1 VNLQRIKDPIRY
13 SHQAMARRMKLTDLM
28 VKETSGVD
36 HPAHLHEGWLVMK
49 SADLETAL
57 EAVTTTKE
65 IPVELEATE
74 KAVEAV
80 EAVEKAIDL
89 EDIRK
94 ELTDLRKALADANAE
109 KVELQKQRELEKAVD
124 TANAWVN
131 LPEMNPAE
139 FAPVLCAMRE
149 VMPLEATIIEKVL
162 DASARALNES
172 GLLKEIGSSSS
183 NDVVSAWDTIQAQAQ
198 QLVSDGRAPSFAKA
212 VSIVSENNKDLYNQY
227 LIEKGR

>member
-1 VNLQRIKDPIRY
+1 
-13 SHQAMARRMKLTDLM
+13 MKLTELM

-49 SADLETAL
+49 SADLDNAL

-74 KAVEAV
+74 KAV

-139 FAPVLCAMRE
+139 FAPVLCAIRE

-172 GLLKEIGSSSS
+172 GLLKEIGTSST

>member
-1 VNLQRIKDPIRY
+1 
-13 SHQAMARRMKLTDLM
+13 MKLTELM

-49 SADLETAL
+49 SADLDNAL

-74 KAVEAV
+74 KAVD
-80 EAVEKAIDL
+80 AVEKAIDL

-139 FAPVLCAMRE
+139 FAPVLCAIRE

-172 GLLKEIGSSSS
+172 GLLKEIGTSST

>member
-1 VNLQRIKDPIRY
+1 
-13 SHQAMARRMKLTDLM
+13 MKLTELM

-49 SADLETAL
+49 SADLDNAL

-80 EAVEKAIDL
+80 DKAIDL

-172 GLLKEIGSSSS
+172 GLLKEIGTTSLV
-183 NDVVSAWDTIQAQAQ
+183 DDVSAWDTIQAQAQ

>member
-1 VNLQRIKDPIRY
+1 
-13 SHQAMARRMKLTDLM
+13 MKLTELM

-49 SADLETAL
+49 SADLDNAL

-74 KAVEAV
+74 KAV

-172 GLLKEIGSSSS
+172 GLLKEIGTSSS

>member
-1 VNLQRIKDPIRY
+1 
-13 SHQAMARRMKLTDLM
+13 MKLTELM

-49 SADLETAL
+49 SADLDNAL

-74 KAVEAV
+74 KAV

-172 GLLKEIGSSSS
+172 GLLKEIGTSST

>member
-1 VNLQRIKDPIRY
+1 
-13 SHQAMARRMKLTDLM
+13 MKLTELM

-49 SADLETAL
+49 SADLDTAL
-57 EAVTTTKE
+57 ETVTTTKE

-74 KAVEAV
+74 KAIEV
-80 EAVEKAIDL
+80 VEKAIDL

-124 TANAWVN
+124 AANAWVN

-139 FAPVLCAMRE
+139 FAPVLCAIRE
-149 VMPLEATIIEKVL
+149 LMPLEATVIEKVL
-162 DASARALNES
+162 DASARALTES
-172 GLLKEIGSSSS
+172 GLLKEIGSSAS
-183 NDVVSAWDTIQAQAQ
+183 NDAVSAWDTIQAQAQ
-198 QLVSDGRAPSFAKA
+198 VLVTEGRAPSFAKA

>member
-1 VNLQRIKDPIRY
+1 
-13 SHQAMARRMKLTDLM
+13 MKLTELM

-49 SADLETAL
+49 SADLDNAL

-74 KAVEAV
+74 KAVD
-80 EAVEKAIDL
+80 AVEKAIDL

-139 FAPVLCAMRE
+139 FAPVLCAIRE

-172 GLLKEIGSSSS
+172 GLLKEIGTSSS